1 MMLDKINLKLLIR
14 ALPGVQLVGV
24 LLAGVV
30 HADQTSSRLQS
41 LEKLL
46 ATSSAAQQ
54 IKESDNQAAKGK
66 HEQAVE
72 LFERAQLAQS
82 QGDEQQAAD
91 LLKQATNTM
100 FEATRMIKK
109 DESFMAKD
117 VRDFDERKA
126 SVDALCTAYET
137 IAKEKGIDEA
147 TEHELHAF
155 VHKRVDQAVALKQ
168 QDRVKEGRNLL
179 DEAYVAAKV
188 AIEHLRGGETL
199 VRSLSFSSSEEE
211 YHYEVDRNDTHRM
224 LVDVLL
230 KEKMK
235 TNGNMQTMVNKYMGK
250 AEQLRVQA
258 DKQAA
263 AGEYEEAVST
273 LERSTKEIVRAIRSA
288 GIYIP
293 G

>member
-1 MMLDKINLKLLIR
+1 MMLYKINMKLLTM
-14 ALPGVQLVGV
+14 P
-24 LLAGVV
+24 LLAVVLIGVA
-30 HADQTSSRLQS
+30 HAGQTESRLQS
-41 LEKLL
+41 VEKLL
-46 ATSSAAQQ
+46 ETSSAAQQ
-54 IKESDNQAAKGK
+54 IKGSDNQAAKDK
-66 HEQAVE
+66 HEQAVQ
-72 LFERAQLAQS
+72 LFEKAKLVQGE
-82 QGDEQQAAD
+82 GDEQQASD
-91 LLKQATNTM
+91 LLKQATKTM

-126 SVDALCTAYET
+126 SVEALCTAYEN

-147 TEHELHAF
+147 TENELHVF
-155 VHKRVDQAVALKQ
+155 VYKRVDQAEAMKKEN
-168 QDRVKEGRNLL
+168 RVKEGRKML

-199 VRSLSFSSSEEE
+199 VRSLNFASSEEE

-230 KEKMK
+230 KEKMN
-235 TNGNMQTMVNKYMGK
+235 TNWGIEAMVNKFM
-250 AEQLRVQA
+250 ESA
-258 DKQAA
+258 DKLRARADEQASD
-263 AGEYEEAVST
+263 GEYENAIGTME
-273 LERSTKEIVRAIRSA
+273 ESTKEIVRAIRSA

>member
-1 MMLDKINLKLLIR
+1 MVLFKINMKLLTMP
-14 ALPGVQLVGV
+14 LLGV
-24 LLAGVV
+24 LLVGAV
-30 HADQTSSRLQS
+30 HAGQTESRLQS
-41 LEKLL
+41 VEKLL
-46 ATSSAAQQ
+46 ETSSAAQQ
-54 IKESDNQAAKGK
+54 IKGSDNQAAKDK

-72 LFERAQLAQS
+72 LFEKAKLAE
-82 QGDEQQAAD
+82 GKGHEQQAAD
-91 LLKQATNTM
+91 LLKQATKTM

-109 DESFMAKD
+109 DDSFMAKD

-126 SVDALCTAYET
+126 SVEALCTAYEN
-137 IAKEKGIDEA
+137 IAKEKGIDKA
-147 TEHELHAF
+147 TENELHAF
-155 VHKRVDQAVALKQ
+155 VYKRVDQAEALKKE
-168 QDRVKEGRNLL
+168 DRVKEGRKML

-199 VRSLSFSSSEEE
+199 VRSLNFASSEEE

-235 TNGNMQTMVNKYMGK
+235 TNWGIEAMVNKFM
-250 AEQLRVQA
+250 ESA
-258 DKQAA
+258 DKLRARADEQASD
-263 AGEYEEAVST
+263 GEYENAIGTMEQ
-273 LERSTKEIVRAIRSA
+273 STKEIVRAIRSA

>member
-1 MMLDKINLKLLIR
+1 MVLYKINMKLLTMP
-14 ALPGVQLVGV
+14 LLGV
-24 LLAGVV
+24 LLVGAV
-30 HADQTSSRLQS
+30 HAGQTESRLQS
-41 LEKLL
+41 VEKLL
-46 ATSSAAQQ
+46 ETSSAAQQ
-54 IKESDNQAAKGK
+54 IKGSDNQAAKDK

-72 LFERAQLAQS
+72 LFEKAKLAQGK
-82 QGDEQQAAD
+82 GDEQQAAD
-91 LLKQATNTM
+91 LLKQATKTM

-109 DESFMAKD
+109 DDSFMAKD

-126 SVDALCTAYET
+126 SVEALCTAYEN
-137 IAKEKGIDEA
+137 IAKEKGIDKA
-147 TEHELHAF
+147 TENELHAF
-155 VHKRVDQAVALKQ
+155 VYKRVDQAEALKKD
-168 QDRVKEGRNLL
+168 DRVKEGRKML

-199 VRSLSFSSSEEE
+199 VRSLNFASSEEE

-235 TNGNMQTMVNKYMGK
+235 TNWGIEAMVNKFMESADK
-250 AEQLRVQA
+250 LRVRADEQA
-258 DKQAA
+258 SD
-263 AGEYEEAVST
+263 GEYENAIGTMEQ
-273 LERSTKEIVRAIRSA
+273 STKEIVRAIRSA

>member
-1 MMLDKINLKLLIR
+1 MVLFKINMKLLTMP
-14 ALPGVQLVGV
+14 LLGV
-24 LLAGVV
+24 LLVGAV
-30 HADQTSSRLQS
+30 HAGQTESRLQS
-41 LEKLL
+41 VEKLL
-46 ATSSAAQQ
+46 ETSSAAQQ
-54 IKESDNQAAKGK
+54 IRGSDNQAAKDK

-72 LFERAQLAQS
+72 LFEKAKLAEGK
-82 QGDEQQAAD
+82 GDEQQAAD
-91 LLKQATNTM
+91 LLKQATKTM

-109 DESFMAKD
+109 DDSFMAKD

-126 SVDALCTAYET
+126 SVEALCTAYEN
-137 IAKEKGIDEA
+137 IAKEKGIDKA
-147 TEHELHAF
+147 TENELHAF
-155 VHKRVDQAVALKQ
+155 VYKRVDQAEALKKD
-168 QDRVKEGRNLL
+168 DRVKEGRKML

-199 VRSLSFSSSEEE
+199 VRSLNFASSEEE

-235 TNGNMQTMVNKYMGK
+235 TNWGIEAMVNKFM
-250 AEQLRVQA
+250 ESA
-258 DKQAA
+258 DKLRARADEQASD
-263 AGEYEEAVST
+263 GEYENAIGTMEQ
-273 LERSTKEIVRAIRSA
+273 STKEIVRAIRSA

>member
-1 MMLDKINLKLLIR
+1 MMLYKINMKLLTM
-14 ALPGVQLVGV
+14 P
-24 LLAGVV
+24 LLAVVLIGVA
-30 HADQTSSRLQS
+30 HAGQTESRLQS
-41 LEKLL
+41 VEKLL
-46 ATSSAAQQ
+46 ETSSAAQQ
-54 IKESDNQAAKGK
+54 IKGSDNQAAKDK
-66 HEQAVE
+66 HEQAVQ
-72 LFERAQLAQS
+72 LFEKAKLVQGE
-82 QGDEQQAAD
+82 GDEQQASD
-91 LLKQATNTM
+91 LLKQATKTM

-126 SVDALCTAYET
+126 SVEALCTAYEN

-147 TEHELHAF
+147 TENELHVF
-155 VHKRVDQAVALKQ
+155 VYKRVDQAEAMKKEN
-168 QDRVKEGRNLL
+168 RVKEGRKML

-199 VRSLSFSSSEEE
+199 VRSLNFASSEEE

-235 TNGNMQTMVNKYMGK
+235 TNWGIEAMVNKFM
-250 AEQLRVQA
+250 ESA
-258 DKQAA
+258 DKLRARADEQASD
-263 AGEYEEAVST
+263 GEYENAIGTME
-273 LERSTKEIVRAIRSA
+273 ESTKEIVRAIRSA

>member
-1 MMLDKINLKLLIR
+1 MVLFKINMKLLTMP
-14 ALPGVQLVGV
+14 LLGFLLVG
-24 LLAGVV
+24 AV
-30 HADQTSSRLQS
+30 HAGQTESRLQS
-41 LEKLL
+41 VEKLL
-46 ATSSAAQQ
+46 ETSSAAQQ
-54 IKESDNQAAKGK
+54 IKGSDNQAAKDK

-72 LFERAQLAQS
+72 LFEKAKLAE
-82 QGDEQQAAD
+82 GKGHEQQAAD
-91 LLKQATNTM
+91 LLKQATKTM

-109 DESFMAKD
+109 DDSFMAKD

-126 SVDALCTAYET
+126 SVEALCTAYEN
-137 IAKEKGIDEA
+137 IAKEKGIDKA
-147 TEHELHAF
+147 TENELHAF
-155 VHKRVDQAVALKQ
+155 VYKRVDQAEALKKE
-168 QDRVKEGRNLL
+168 DRVKEGRKML

-199 VRSLSFSSSEEE
+199 VRSLNFASSEEE

-235 TNGNMQTMVNKYMGK
+235 TNWGIEAMVNKFM
-250 AEQLRVQA
+250 ESA
-258 DKQAA
+258 DKLRARADEQASD
-263 AGEYEEAVST
+263 GEYENAIGTMEQ
-273 LERSTKEIVRAIRSA
+273 STKEIVRAIRSA

>member
-1 MMLDKINLKLLIR
+1 MMLYKINMKLLTM
-14 ALPGVQLVGV
+14 P
-24 LLAGVV
+24 LLAVVLIGVA
-30 HADQTSSRLQS
+30 HAGQTESRLQS
-41 LEKLL
+41 VEKLL
-46 ATSSAAQQ
+46 ETSSAAQQ
-54 IKESDNQAAKGK
+54 IKGSDNQAAKDK
-66 HEQAVE
+66 HEQAVQ
-72 LFERAQLAQS
+72 LFEKAKLVQGE
-82 QGDEQQAAD
+82 GDEQQASD
-91 LLKQATNTM
+91 LLKQATKTM

-126 SVDALCTAYET
+126 SVEALCTAYEN

-147 TEHELHAF
+147 TENELHVF
-155 VHKRVDQAVALKQ
+155 VYKRVDQAEAMKKEN
-168 QDRVKEGRNLL
+168 RVKEGRKML

-199 VRSLSFSSSEEE
+199 VRSLNFASSEEE

-235 TNGNMQTMVNKYMGK
+235 TNWGIEAMVNKYM
-250 AEQLRVQA
+250 ESA
-258 DKQAA
+258 DKLRARADEQASD
-263 AGEYEEAVST
+263 GEYENAIGTME
-273 LERSTKEIVRAIRSA
+273 ESTKEIVRAIRSA

>member
-1 MMLDKINLKLLIR
+1 MVLFKINMKRLTLPLL
-14 ALPGVQLVGV
+14 GV
-24 LLAGVV
+24 LLVGAV
-30 HADQTSSRLQS
+30 HAGQTESRLQS
-41 LEKLL
+41 VEKLL
-46 ATSSAAQQ
+46 ETSSAAQQ
-54 IKESDNQAAKGK
+54 IKGSDNQAAKDK

-72 LFERAQLAQS
+72 LFEKAKLAQGK
-82 QGDEQQAAD
+82 GDEQQAAD
-91 LLKQATNTM
+91 LLKQATKTM

-109 DESFMAKD
+109 DDSFMAKD

-126 SVDALCTAYET
+126 SVEALCTAYEN
-137 IAKEKGIDEA
+137 IAKEKGIDKA
-147 TEHELHAF
+147 TENELHAF
-155 VHKRVDQAVALKQ
+155 VYKRVDQAETLKKEN
-168 QDRVKEGRNLL
+168 RVKEGRKML

-199 VRSLSFSSSEEE
+199 VRSLNFASSEEE

-235 TNGNMQTMVNKYMGK
+235 TNWGIEAMVNKFM
-250 AEQLRVQA
+250 ESA
-258 DKQAA
+258 DKLRARADEQASD
-263 AGEYEEAVST
+263 GEYENAIGTMEQ
-273 LERSTKEIVRAIRSA
+273 STKEIVRAIRSA

>member
-1 MMLDKINLKLLIR
+1 MVLFKINMKLLTMP
-14 ALPGVQLVGV
+14 LLGFLLVGP
-24 LLAGVV
+24 V
-30 HADQTSSRLQS
+30 HAGQTESRLQS
-41 LEKLL
+41 VEKLL
-46 ATSSAAQQ
+46 ETSSAAQQ
-54 IKESDNQAAKGK
+54 IKGSDNQAAKDK

-72 LFERAQLAQS
+72 LFEKAKLAEGK
-82 QGDEQQAAD
+82 GDEQQAAD
-91 LLKQATNTM
+91 LLKQATKTM

-109 DESFMAKD
+109 DDSFMAKD

-126 SVDALCTAYET
+126 SVEALCTAYEN
-137 IAKEKGIDEA
+137 IAKEKGIDKA
-147 TEHELHAF
+147 TENELHAF
-155 VHKRVDQAVALKQ
+155 VYKRVDQAEALKKE
-168 QDRVKEGRNLL
+168 DRVKEGRKML

-199 VRSLSFSSSEEE
+199 VRSLNFASSEEE

-235 TNGNMQTMVNKYMGK
+235 TNWGIEAMVNKFM
-250 AEQLRVQA
+250 ESA
-258 DKQAA
+258 DKLRARADEQASD
-263 AGEYEEAVST
+263 GEYENAIGTMEQ
-273 LERSTKEIVRAIRSA
+273 STKEIVRAIRSA

>member
-1 MMLDKINLKLLIR
+1 MVLFKINMKLLTMP
-14 ALPGVQLVGV
+14 LLGV
-24 LLAGVV
+24 LLVGAV
-30 HADQTSSRLQS
+30 HAGQTESRLQS
-41 LEKLL
+41 VEKLL
-46 ATSSAAQQ
+46 ETSSAAQQ
-54 IKESDNQAAKGK
+54 IKGSDNQAAKDK

-72 LFERAQLAQS
+72 LFEKAKLLE
-82 QGDEQQAAD
+82 GKGHEQQAAD
-91 LLKQATNTM
+91 LLKQATKTM

-109 DESFMAKD
+109 GDSFMAKD

-126 SVDALCTAYET
+126 SVEALCTAYEN
-137 IAKEKGIDEA
+137 IAKEKGIDKA
-147 TEHELHAF
+147 TENELHAF
-155 VHKRVDQAVALKQ
+155 VYKRVDQAEALKKE
-168 QDRVKEGRNLL
+168 DRVKEGRKML

-199 VRSLSFSSSEEE
+199 VRSLNFASSEEE

-235 TNGNMQTMVNKYMGK
+235 TNWGIEAMVNKFM
-250 AEQLRVQA
+250 ESA
-258 DKQAA
+258 DKLRARADEQASD
-263 AGEYEEAVST
+263 GEYENAIGTMEQ
-273 LERSTKEIVRAIRSA
+273 STKEIVRAIRSA

>member
-1 MMLDKINLKLLIR
+1 MVLYKINMKLLTMP
-14 ALPGVQLVGV
+14 LLGV
-24 LLAGVV
+24 LLVGAV
-30 HADQTSSRLQS
+30 HAGQTESRLQS
-41 LEKLL
+41 VEKLL
-46 ATSSAAQQ
+46 ETSSAAQQ
-54 IKESDNQAAKGK
+54 IRGSDNQAAKDK

-72 LFERAQLAQS
+72 LFEKAKLAQGK
-82 QGDEQQAAD
+82 GDEQQAAD
-91 LLKQATNTM
+91 LLKQATKTM

-109 DESFMAKD
+109 DDSFMAKD

-126 SVDALCTAYET
+126 SVEALCTAYEN

-147 TEHELHAF
+147 TENELHAF
-155 VHKRVDQAVALKQ
+155 VYKRVDQAEALKKD
-168 QDRVKEGRNLL
+168 DRVKEGRKML

-199 VRSLSFSSSEEE
+199 VRSLNFASSEEE

-235 TNGNMQTMVNKYMGK
+235 TNWGIEAMVNKFMESADK
-250 AEQLRVQA
+250 LRVRADEQA
-258 DKQAA
+258 SD
-263 AGEYEEAVST
+263 GEYENAIGTMEQ
-273 LERSTKEIVRAIRSA
+273 STKEIVRAIRSA

>member
-1 MMLDKINLKLLIR
+1 MVLFKINMKLLTMP
-14 ALPGVQLVGV
+14 LLGV
-24 LLAGVV
+24 LLVGAV
-30 HADQTSSRLQS
+30 HAGQTESRLQS
-41 LEKLL
+41 VEKLL
-46 ATSSAAQQ
+46 GTSSAAQQ
-54 IKESDNQAAKGK
+54 IKGSDNQAAKDK

-72 LFERAQLAQS
+72 LFEKAKLAEGK
-82 QGDEQQAAD
+82 GDEQQAAD
-91 LLKQATNTM
+91 LLKQATKTM

-109 DESFMAKD
+109 DDSFMAKD

-126 SVDALCTAYET
+126 SVEALCTAYEN
-137 IAKEKGIDEA
+137 IAKEKGIDKA
-147 TEHELHAF
+147 TENELHAF
-155 VHKRVDQAVALKQ
+155 VYKRVDQAEALKKE
-168 QDRVKEGRNLL
+168 DRVKEGRKML

-199 VRSLSFSSSEEE
+199 VRSLNFASSEEE

-235 TNGNMQTMVNKYMGK
+235 TNWGIEAMVNKFM
-250 AEQLRVQA
+250 ESA
-258 DKQAA
+258 DKLRARADEQASD
-263 AGEYEEAVST
+263 GEYENAIGTMEQ
-273 LERSTKEIVRAIRSA
+273 STKEIVRAIRSA